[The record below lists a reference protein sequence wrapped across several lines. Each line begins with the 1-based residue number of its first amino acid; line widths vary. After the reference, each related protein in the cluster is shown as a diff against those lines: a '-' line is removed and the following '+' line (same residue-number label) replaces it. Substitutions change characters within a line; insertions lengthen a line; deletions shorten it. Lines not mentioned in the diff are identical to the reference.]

1 MSLKSTPT
9 RYGMVA
15 ILIHW
20 TSAVAIAATF
30 GLGLMAAGTTDPVT
44 EVTLVRGHIVLGS
57 LVLILTLVRI
67 GWWIWGDRHPAPVA
81 GQPPMQELAAKVVHY
96 GIYVTILLMASSG
109 IMTIILS
116 GAGPALIAGTALPD
130 FSEVVPRLAH
140 GIMGKVLLALLA
152 AHIAAA
158 LYHQFV
164 RRDRL
169 LGRMGLG
176 PA

>member
-1 MSLKSTPT
+1 MSIKSTPT
-9 RYGMVA
+9 RYGTVA
-15 ILIHW
+15 IAIHW
-20 TSAVAIAATF
+20 TSAIAVVATF
-30 GLGLMAAGTTDPVT
+30 GLGLMAAETTDHVT

-57 LVLILTLVRI
+57 LVLILTLLRI
-67 GWWIWGDRHPAPVA
+67 GWWIWGDHRPAPVA
-81 GQPPMQELAAKVVHY
+81 SQPPMQELAAKVVHY
-96 GIYVTILLMASSG
+96 SVYAVILLMASSG
-109 IMTIILS
+109 IMTIVLS
-116 GAGPALIAGTALPD
+116 GAGPAIIAGTALPD

-140 GIMGKVLLALLA
+140 GVMSKLLLALLA

-158 LYHQFV
+158 LYHQFI

>member
-1 MSLKSTPT
+1 MSIKSTST
-9 RYGMVA
+9 RYG
-15 ILIHW
+15 
-20 TSAVAIAATF
+20 AVAITIHWSSAIAIAMTF
-30 GLGLMAAGTTDPVT
+30 GLGLLATNADPLT

-57 LVLILTLVRI
+57 LVLILTLLRI
-67 GWWIWGDRHPAPVA
+67 GWWLWGDRRPEPVA
-81 GQPPMQELAAKVVHY
+81 GQPPMQELAARIVHY
-96 GIYVTILLMASSG
+96 GTFAVILLMASSG
-109 IMTIILS
+109 IATLILS
-116 GAGPALIAGTALPD
+116 GALPAIVAGTALPD
-130 FSEVVPRLAH
+130 FNEVVPRLAH
-140 GIMGKVLLALLA
+140 GVMSWVLLALLA